1 VRHRKYWAQKGSSHP
16 AGHRT
21 ANTSQRY
28 PPIRKGSCCL
38 ISRFANGLNLQ
49 AGGDFPKMV
58 SRQQI
63 HLLGRARR
71 GCLCQSRA
79 NRRPRTG
86 TGSQLEGY
94 EKNWS
99 PGFVGRISARR
110 ISTDLALREQRGNLR
125 DGSQSTLTRA
135 SALLDSNGAN
145 QVCWHYFRLAVTRP
159 KTGFGFC
166 EGLDPSLSMPTSF
179 ECATTS
185 MSPVIEFLL
194 SGFGVHS

>member
-1 VRHRKYWAQKGSSHP
+1 
-16 AGHRT
+16 
-21 ANTSQRY
+21 
-28 PPIRKGSCCL
+28 
-38 ISRFANGLNLQ
+38 
-49 AGGDFPKMV
+49 MV

-79 NRRPRTG
+79 NRRPRAG

-125 DGSQSTLTRA
+125 AGSQSTLTRA

-166 EGLDPSLSMPTSF
+166 EGLDPRSRCQLPRVRNDLDVAGNRILAVGFRST
-179 ECATTS
+179 
-185 MSPVIEFLL
+185 LL
-194 SGFGVHS
+194 IVCTMR